1 MKMLYISGGVL
12 FFLLGVIG
20 LVIPVV
26 PQVPF
31 FLLSVYLF
39 SKGSP
44 KFEKKLK
51 STKIYQKYVPKITEE
66 LTFHKY
72 IKYMLIFLIIAVI
85 LGAVG
90 ITVIYLNDGFKSLFF

>member
-1 MKMLYISGGVL
+1 MKILYISGGIL
-12 FFLLGVIG
+12 FLLLGVVG
-20 LVIPVV
+20 LLIPVV

-31 FLLSVYLF
+31 FLLGIYLL

-51 STKIYQKYVPKITEE
+51 SLKIYQKYVPKITEE

-72 IKYMLIFLIIAVI
+72 IKYMLIFIIVVII

-90 ITVIYLNDGFKSLFF
+90 ITVLYVKGVF

>member
-1 MKMLYISGGVL
+1 MKILYISGGIL

-44 KFEKKLK
+44 RFEKKLK
-51 STKIYQKYVPKITEE
+51 STKIYQKYVSKTSSMWYNFIG
-66 LTFHKY
+66 F
-72 IKYMLIFLIIAVI
+72 MR
-85 LGAVG
+85 
-90 ITVIYLNDGFKSLFF
+90 IYLYLCTKPL

>member
-1 MKMLYISGGVL
+1 MKILYISGGIL
-12 FFLLGVIG
+12 FFLLGAIG

-44 KFEKKLK
+44 RFEKKLK
-51 STKIYQKYVPKITEE
+51 STKIYQKYVSKITEE
-66 LTFHKY
+66 LSFHKY
-72 IKYMLIFLIIAVI
+72 IKYTLMFLVFAII
-85 LGAVG
+85 LGAVV
-90 ITVIYLNDGFKSLFF
+90 TTLIYLKGGF

>member
-1 MKMLYISGGVL
+1 MKILYISGGIL

-44 KFEKKLK
+44 RFEKKLK
-51 STKIYQKYVPKITEE
+51 STKIYQKYVSKITEE
-66 LTFHKY
+66 LSFHKY
-72 IKYMLIFLIIAVI
+72 IKYTLIFLVIAII
-85 LGAVG
+85 LGAVV
-90 ITVIYLNDGFKSLFF
+90 TNLIYLKGGF

>member
-1 MKMLYISGGVL
+1 MKILYISGGIL
-12 FFLLGVIG
+12 FFLLGAIG

-44 KFEKKLK
+44 RFEKKLK
-51 STKIYQKYVPKITEE
+51 STKIYQKYVSKITEE
-66 LTFHKY
+66 LSFHKY
-72 IKYMLIFLIIAVI
+72 IKYTLMFFIAAV
-85 LGAVG
+85 LVGAVV
-90 ITVIYLNDGFKSLFF
+90 ITVIALKGGF

>member
-1 MKMLYISGGVL
+1 MKILYISGGIL

-44 KFEKKLK
+44 MFEKKLK
-51 STKIYQKYVPKITEE
+51 STKIYQKYVSKITEE
-66 LTFHKY
+66 LSFHKY
-72 IKYMLIFLIIAVI
+72 IKYTLMFLVFAII
-85 LGAVG
+85 LGAVV
-90 ITVIYLNDGFKSLFF
+90 TTLIYLKGGF

>member
-1 MKMLYISGGVL
+1 MKILYISGGVL
-12 FFLLGVIG
+12 FFLLGAIG

-44 KFEKKLK
+44 RFEKKLK
-51 STKIYQKYVPKITEE
+51 STKIYQKYVSKINEE
-66 LTFHKY
+66 LSFHKY
-72 IKYMLIFLIIAVI
+72 IKYTLMFLVFAII
-85 LGAVG
+85 LGAVVT
-90 ITVIYLNDGFKSLFF
+90 TVIYLKGGF

>member
-1 MKMLYISGGVL
+1 MKILYISGGIL

-44 KFEKKLK
+44 RFEKKLK
-51 STKIYQKYVPKITEE
+51 STKIYQKYVSKITEE
-66 LTFHKY
+66 LSIHKY
-72 IKYMLIFLIIAVI
+72 IKYTLMFLVIAII
-85 LGAVG
+85 LGAVV
-90 ITVIYLNDGFKSLFF
+90 TTLVYLKGGF